1 MKYMYPVLQKIH
13 SRQFILATYNVL
25 FELTEK
31 LALEAEPLLHFRLK
45 HVCLKVFPNTVLLDG
60 LVPQLCN
67 RCRENIKTK

>member
-1 MKYMYPVLQKIH
+1 MMYVHCVGKL
-13 SRQFILATYNVL
+13 SMRL
-25 FELTEK
+25 ELTEK